1 MEPSLLTEEQVE
13 SVLLAPTEFGE
24 YFTEATEQDEQDF
37 GGAGPSCL
45 EAIEDPSGEPAATA
59 SRDYEGTF
67 DNGKSLYGVA
77 SMEVSSFATVEEIA
91 DAFEAA
97 KKGLA
102 DCGTETIDGVEFTIT
117 YDPDLQ
123 PVTGVDDQIFLE
135 MQGATAASEEELVD
149 DALATDVAMSIAMLR
164 TGNNTALLMLADY
177 TMKGATHAEMDIAAH
192 AQTAADRLRA
202 VISGQEFTGPGLYE
216 FEYMG
221 ATGTIEIPAEAT
233 HPAVAEFEEYRQT
246 VGGAPVTYLVAE
258 IDNTNGTD
266 DINMYEVDIVTEEG
280 EQLTTYGV
288 GDAIDVWGDL
298 VDTNTDEG
306 VDLYNRGVDLSNAQL
321 DSLLPG
327 AKGTQVLILD
337 APLDSVSRV
346 FVYPAGGVDRVE
358 ATKALSVP

>member
-1 MEPSLLTEEQVE
+1 M
-13 SVLLAPTEFGE
+13 
-24 YFTEATEQDEQDF
+24 
-37 GGAGPSCL
+37 
-45 EAIEDPSGEPAATA
+45 
-59 SRDYEGTF
+59 
-67 DNGKSLYGVA
+67 
-77 SMEVSSFATVEEIA
+77 EEIA

-221 ATGTIEIPAEAT
+221 AYRDHRDPRRGDPSRRGRVRGVPADG
-233 HPAVAEFEEYRQT
+233 RRC
-246 VGGAPVTYLVAE
+246 PVTYLVAE

-280 EQLTTYGV
+280 EQAHYVRRRGCHRRLGRSRRHQHRRGCRSIQPWRRPVQRPTGQPATRSQRHPGPDPRRPARLCQPRLRLSGRRRRSGRGDEGLVGSLSRVPPAIQRIARLVLAPAPLTTS
-288 GDAIDVWGDL
+288 AASAAPFP
-298 VDTNTDEG
+298 E
-306 VDLYNRGVDLSNAQL
+306 RGRHRRL
-321 DSLLPG
+321 
-327 AKGTQVLILD
+327 
-337 APLDSVSRV
+337 R
-346 FVYPAGGVDRVE
+346 
-358 ATKALSVP
+358 